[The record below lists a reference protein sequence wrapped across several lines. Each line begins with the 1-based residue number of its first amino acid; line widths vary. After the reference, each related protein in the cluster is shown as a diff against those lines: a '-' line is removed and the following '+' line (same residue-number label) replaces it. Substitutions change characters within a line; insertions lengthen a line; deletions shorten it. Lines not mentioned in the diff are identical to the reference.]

1 MLLSRGLHDATPV
14 PAIFLMAGTLEHTSE
29 LIRVTLRGDP
39 LSVVIDLAERGFI
52 PDFLVRI
59 GIRRF
64 VRGRIEDEY
73 RGGEP
78 ARLARVNTLLL
89 ELGRSE
95 VALETQAAN
104 EQHYEVPTGFFE
116 LVLGTHMKYSACLF
130 ERENTSLDDAE
141 AAMLALYAERAE
153 LVDGQQVLDLGCGWG
168 SFTLWAAEKF
178 PRSRFTAV
186 SNSATQRQFIETT
199 ALQRGLRNVEV
210 LTRDVNQ
217 LEFDSAR
224 FDRVVSIEMF
234 EHMRNY
240 SLLLSRIAR
249 WLKSDGSL
257 FVHIFCHRETA
268 YPYETEGDG
277 NWMGRYFF
285 TGGLMPAIDTLRHFK
300 DHLEIEQQW
309 SIPGHHYQR
318 TARGWLDRLDMNH
331 ERARAVLS
339 ATYGPDVDRW
349 LQRWRFFFMACEE
362 LFGFRGGN
370 EWLIAHYRM
379 KRRITSE

>member
-1 MLLSRGLHDATPV
+1 M
-14 PAIFLMAGTLEHTSE
+14 
-29 LIRVTLRGDP
+29 
-39 LSVVIDLAERGFI
+39 SVGIDLAERGLV
-52 PDFLVRI
+52 PDVLVRI
-59 GIRRF
+59 GIRRL
-64 VRGRIEDEY
+64 VRGRIADEY

-89 ELGRSE
+89 DLGRSE
-95 VALETQAAN
+95 LALETQVAN

-116 LVLGTHMKYSACLF
+116 LVLGAHMKYSACLF
-130 ERENTSLDDAE
+130 EHEDTSLNEAE
-141 AAMLALYAERAE
+141 TAMLALYAVRAE

-186 SNSATQRQFIETT
+186 SNSATQRQFIEKC
-199 ALQRGLRNVEV
+199 AMLRGLRNVEV
-210 LTRDVNQ
+210 LTRDVND
-217 LEFDSAR
+217 LEFDPAH

-240 SLLLSRIAR
+240 RLLLQRVAR
-249 WLKSDGSL
+249 WLKPDGRL

-268 YPYETEGDG
+268 YPYTTEGDD

-285 TGGLMPAIDTLRHFK
+285 TGGLMPAIDTLRHFNE
-300 DHLEIEQQW
+300 HLEIEQQW
-309 SIPGHHYQR
+309 SIPGTHYQR
-318 TARGWLDRLDMNH
+318 TARAWLNQLDANH
-331 ERARAVLS
+331 QRARAALV
-339 ATYGPDVDRW
+339 ATYGSDVDRW

-362 LFGFRGGN
+362 LFGFRGGK

-379 KRRITSE
+379 KRRSAPD